1 MLAAGDEVAGEAVR
15 VERRGDRAVVTLADP
30 ERLNALS
37 APLVA
42 QLEAA
47 LTELAADRDL
57 RAIVLTGGRR
67 PWT

>member
-42 QLEAA
+42 QLEAG
-47 LTELAADRDL
+47 AD
-57 RAIVLTGGRR
+57 
-67 PWT
+67 